1 MLLCRW
7 IFAQHPDACDELH
20 IHANMMQ
27 TSALM
32 LSICFDYDEA
42 RLKGLLARL
51 SDRFSV
57 KYNVGLQLFTVR
69 HYRAEG
75 PTPVEEAFLRCKNI
89 IVKQG
94 SRSTLQYVLEP
105 LLI

>member
-1 MLLCRW
+1 
-7 IFAQHPDACDELH
+7 
-20 IHANMMQ
+20 
-27 TSALM
+27 M

-42 RLKGLLARL
+42 KLKGLLSRL
-51 SDRFSV
+51 SGRFSV

-69 HYRAEG
+69 HYRADG
-75 PTPVEEAFLRCKNI
+75 PTPTEESFLRRKNI
-89 IVKQG
+89 IVKQS